1 MREKILLIDGNSIA
15 NRAFY
20 GVPDL
25 TSADG
30 MHTNAIY
37 GFLSILFKFL
47 DEENPEYLLVAFDV
61 HAPTFRHTMF
71 KEYKGTRHAMPEELK
86 EQFPVLKEVLRAMN
100 ILLVEKAG
108 YEADDILGT
117 WAKRCEKEKLEVS
130 LVSGDRDLLQIASK
144 HIKIRIP
151 KTKKGITEVEDYFE
165 KDVIDVL
172 GITPAQVIE
181 MKALMGDSADNIPG
195 VPKVGKVTAKKL
207 LDQYQTLE
215 NVYANLDEISGKS
228 LHKNLAENRELA
240 YLSKELATIDIDV
253 PIEFD
258 LSRAKHG
265 NLYTKEAYTLY
276 KNLGFKKYYPRFEND
291 MKAMDKEQIIFKVVS
306 DFIEAENIFELAT
319 KKEHIALYCESIG
332 QENLE
337 FQGISLSI
345 EKNENYFI
353 EIGGFITETYL
364 WEKLAMLQ
372 ENRCKERKR
381 TMVGFSVKDMYK
393 NLKSVNDEAFFDVQ
407 IAAYV
412 LNPLISNYKPENIAN
427 EYLKRIMPE
436 REELLGKKDKDAT
449 KENQIKYSVYVCD
462 TLFNSYSVLKDSL
475 VQDNA
480 FQLFDE
486 IEMPTSYVLYE
497 MEQEGIGIRKEDLKA
512 YSLALDERILELEN
526 AIYQAAGK
534 EFNINSPKQLGIILF
549 EELGI
554 EGGKKTKT
562 GYSTAADVLDYLAPK
577 YSIIQNIQEFR
588 GLMKLKSTYAEGLAN
603 YISEDERIHTTF
615 NQTIAATGRISSTE
629 PNLQNIPI
637 RMELGRKIRKVFVPK
652 NGFIFVDADYSQIEL
667 RILAHMSKDETL
679 ISAYNE
685 QQDIHAL
692 TASQVFHTPIDQ
704 VTSIQRSN
712 AKAVNFGI
720 VYGISAFGLSQ
731 DLSITR
737 KEAAGYIEEYFATYP
752 MIKEFL
758 DKLIEDAKKN
768 GYSETCFGRKRPI
781 PELKSSNFMKRSFG
795 ERVAMNAPIQ
805 GTAADVMKLAVIN
818 VYRELKKQKLESK
831 LILQIHDEILIETK
845 IEELEKVKKIVE
857 DKMKHA
863 AKFLVEL
870 EVDVHTGE
878 NWYDAK

>member
-1 MREKILLIDGNSIA
+1 M
-15 NRAFY
+15 
-20 GVPDL
+20 
-25 TSADG
+25 
-30 MHTNAIY
+30 
-37 GFLSILFKFL
+37 
-47 DEENPEYLLVAFDV
+47 
-61 HAPTFRHTMF
+61 
-71 KEYKGTRHAMPEELK
+71 
-86 EQFPVLKEVLRAMN
+86 
-100 ILLVEKAG
+100 
-108 YEADDILGT
+108 
-117 WAKRCEKEKLEVS
+117 
-130 LVSGDRDLLQIASK
+130 
-144 HIKIRIP
+144 
-151 KTKKGITEVEDYFE
+151 
-165 KDVIDVL
+165 
-172 GITPAQVIE
+172 
-181 MKALMGDSADNIPG
+181 
-195 VPKVGKVTAKKL
+195 
-207 LDQYQTLE
+207 
-215 NVYANLDEISGKS
+215 
-228 LHKNLAENRELA
+228 
-240 YLSKELATIDIDV
+240 
-253 PIEFD
+253 
-258 LSRAKHG
+258 
-265 NLYTKEAYTLY
+265 
-276 KNLGFKKYYPRFEND
+276 
-291 MKAMDKEQIIFKVVS
+291 
-306 DFIEAENIFELAT
+306 
-319 KKEHIALYCESIG
+319 
-332 QENLE
+332 
-337 FQGISLSI
+337 
-345 EKNENYFI
+345 
-353 EIGGFITETYL
+353 GGFITETYL
-364 WEKLAMLQ
+364 WEQLATLSA
-372 ENRCKERKR
+372 NRSKERKR
-381 TMVGFSVKDMYK
+381 TIVGFSVKDMYK

-412 LNPLISNYKPENIAN
+412 LNPLISDYKPENIAN
-427 EYLKRIMPE
+427 EYLKRIMPG

-462 TLFNSYSVLKDSL
+462 TLFNSYSVLKELL

-480 FQLFDE
+480 FPLFDE

-497 MEQEGIGIRKEDLKA
+497 MEQEGIGIRKEELKA
-512 YSLALDERILELEN
+512 YSLALDERILELEK
-526 AIYQAAGK
+526 AIFQAAGK

-577 YSIIQNIQEFR
+577 YPIIQNIQEFR

-652 NGFIFVDADYSQIEL
+652 NGFVFVDADYSQIEL

-685 QQDIHAL
+685 HKDIHAL

-737 KEAAGYIEEYFATYP
+737 KEAAGYIEEYFTTYP

-758 DKLIEDAKKN
+758 DKLIEDAKEK

-818 VYRELKKQKLESK
+818 VYRELKKQKLESR

-863 AKFLVEL
+863 AKFVVEL